1 MQKAEKI
8 VFLYACI
15 WYSTRVVRQS
25 HPGEITAPPRWNWS
39 LTGVEYQMKVVV
51 ITDGN
56 GCYTLSDRTGD
67 SLRLQQIAKSMRLI
81 TTSSHLGTLIFVVI
95 LLSSP
100 LPPVTFIVR
109 TETASIFQFTD
120 TIPQA
125 YYSTDRFY
133 RKHQTGICQPDAARF
148 RRRE

>member
-1 MQKAEKI
+1 MLRLAFDFIITWRE
-8 VFLYACI
+8 
-15 WYSTRVVRQS
+15 TRTR
-25 HPGEITAPPRWNWS
+25 PNA
-39 LTGVEYQMKVVV
+39 YVV

-148 RRRE
+148 R

>member
-1 MQKAEKI
+1 MLRLAFDFIITWRETRTRPNAY
-8 VFLYACI
+8 FLYACV
-15 WYSTRVVRQS
+15 WYPTRVVRQS
-25 HPGEITAPPRWNWS
+25 HPGEIAASPRWNWS

-95 LLSSP
+95 L
-100 LPPVTFIVR
+100 
-109 TETASIFQFTD
+109 
-120 TIPQA
+120 
-125 YYSTDRFY
+125 
-133 RKHQTGICQPDAARF
+133 
-148 RRRE
+148 

>member
-1 MQKAEKI
+1 MGVTGYCHGRALSILQWALKEGAE
-8 VFLYACI
+8 
-15 WYSTRVVRQS
+15 
-25 HPGEITAPPRWNWS
+25 GWNWS

-120 TIPQA
+120 TIPQS

-148 RRRE
+148 R

>member
-8 VFLYACI
+8 VFLYACV
-15 WYSTRVVRQS
+15 WYPTRVVRQS
-25 HPGEITAPPRWNWS
+25 HPGEIAASPRWNWS

-125 YYSTDRFY
+125 YYSTYRFY

>member
-8 VFLYACI
+8 VFLYACV
-15 WYSTRVVRQS
+15 WYPTRVVRQS
-25 HPGEITAPPRWNWS
+25 HPGEIAASPRWNWS

-81 TTSSHLGTLIFVVI
+81 TTSSHLGTLIFVVSYYPRRI
-95 LLSSP
+95 LGLKQVP
-100 LPPVTFIVR
+100 RVWLF
-109 TETASIFQFTD
+109 AN
-120 TIPQA
+120 
-125 YYSTDRFY
+125 
-133 RKHQTGICQPDAARF
+133 
-148 RRRE
+148 